1 MKEERHQHRF
11 PQLITLLCKAID
23 IKQTK
28 PEQANTVDINQSIK
42 SPSDSCSQCQI
53 CCLSFSVLSLNVQ
66 PCWARAYSSL
76 CLYVMC
82 VLCFMCICVFARIH
96 LSVCVCMSVCFPPCH
111 PPDPQCKCAS
121 ADKEPAGIQR
131 SANTVCTT
139 LNTEHTLHKHC
150 TIVQYSTE
158 HKDNPKT
165 TSAADCGCCKHK
177 MHCRDLAH
185 CTVCIG
191 ALAKQHLHTAHWI
204 IKEHIAHIMCS
215 TAFYRHI
222 S

>member
-1 MKEERHQHRF
+1 M
-11 PQLITLLCKAID
+11 LTLGWLDCWRPI
-23 IKQTK
+23 ITK
-28 PEQANTVDINQSIK
+28 PLSAVFRHL
-42 SPSDSCSQCQI
+42 CSSLC
-53 CCLSFSVLSLNVQ
+53 VSLNVS
-66 PCWARAYSSL
+66 PCLARAYSSVCL
-76 CLYVMC
+76 CVQVC
-82 VLCFMCICVFARIH
+82 LCSPMPSAR
-96 LSVCVCMSVCFPPCH
+96 SR
-111 PPDPQCKCAS
+111 CKCAS

-165 TSAADCGCCKHK
+165 ALLCFNCYNTRTLHASHCGCCKHK

-204 IKEHIAHIMCS
+204 TKEHIAHIMCS

-222 S
+222 SWVLIASMPWQYNLPLVLSAIFSFLF